1 MGDDKTEKATPKKRR
16 DERKKGNVVLSNDV
30 VGVATLFGGIAM
42 LRIFFAGSALA
53 VGEFLVYCLS
63 LAQKG
68 GGLSMGLLLQAIA
81 LLVRTAGPLLLAGI
95 LLSITATFAQTQLLV
110 SAELIKPKL
119 EKISPRLFSLR
130 SLVEALKGL
139 LKVSILLYLIYTS
152 LRDMINVAVRYL
164 YADLNGAARDLFAA
178 IFVMLLKVT
187 FAFLVIAAIDYLYQ
201 WWDYERQMR
210 MSKQEIKEEY
220 KQTEGDPQVK
230 GRIKELQRRMAQSR
244 MMQQVP
250 QADVIVRNPTH
261 VAVALRY
268 HPSEDA
274 APIVLAKGL
283 DSLAERIIAVAE
295 EHDIVILEDV
305 PLARALYQEA
315 ELYKAIPAD
324 LYEAVAEVMVYLYKL
339 GRVKA

>member
-1 MGDDKTEKATPKKRR
+1 M
-16 DERKKGNVVLSNDV
+16 
-30 VGVATLFGGIAM
+30 
-42 LRIFFAGSALA
+42 
-53 VGEFLVYCLS
+53 
-63 LAQKG
+63 
-68 GGLSMGLLLQAIA
+68 
-81 LLVRTAGPLLLAGI
+81 
-95 LLSITATFAQTQLLV
+95 
-110 SAELIKPKL
+110 
-119 EKISPRLFSLR
+119 
-130 SLVEALKGL
+130 EALKGL

-152 LRDMINVAVRYL
+152 LRDMIGVATRYL
-164 YADLNGAARDLFAA
+164 YADVGGASRDLFTA
-178 IFVMLLKVT
+178 IFLMLLKVT
-187 FAFLVIAAIDYLYQ
+187 FAFLVIAAVDYLYQ

-283 DSLAERIIAVAE
+283 DALAERIIAVAE
-295 EHDIVILEDV
+295 EHDILILEDV

>member
-1 MGDDKTEKATPKKRR
+1 M
-16 DERKKGNVVLSNDV
+16 
-30 VGVATLFGGIAM
+30 
-42 LRIFFAGSALA
+42 LA
-53 VGEFLVYCLS
+53 V
-63 LAQKG
+63 
-68 GGLSMGLLLQAIA
+68 
-81 LLVRTAGPLLLAGI
+81 GI
-95 LLSITATFAQTQLLV
+95 LLSMTATFAQTRLLV
-110 SAELIKPKL
+110 SAELIKPKFD
-119 EKISPRLFSLR
+119 KINPLKGFQRLFSLR
-130 SLVEALKGL
+130 SVIEALKGL
-139 LKVSILLYLIYTS
+139 LKISILLYLIYTS
-152 LRDMINVAVRYL
+152 LRDLIGVSGRYL
-164 YADLNGAARDLFAA
+164 YADVGGASRHLLAA
-178 IFVMLLKVT
+178 IFSMLLKVG
-187 FAFLVIAAIDYLYQ
+187 FAFLVIAALDFLYQ
-201 WWDYERQMR
+201 WWDYERQLR
-210 MSKQEIKEEY
+210 MSKQEVKEEY

-295 EHDIVILEDV
+295 EHDILVMENV
-305 PLARALYQEA
+305 GLARALYQEA

-324 LYEAVAEVMVYLYKL
+324 LYEAVAEVMVYLYRL